1 MPAKRGA
8 ETDYNVKTET
18 AESHRDF
25 TASGP
30 FVRTGIFLA
39 DSARSRRI
47 ARIAT
52 AQRADGIKAKHLQ
65 SSTSRRASADDH
77 LSRAAPHQKSLKTM
91 KTLIRCGV
99 TAIVAGV
106 AATMS
111 GQSETP
117 DASSSSSS
125 YIQAS
130 KLVGRKVT
138 SSHGKEIGV
147 LKDVVIDRSNGCMAY
162 TVVSIGGE
170 GTGVARGDG
179 KIVAIPWAVYSL
191 TSDRSVLRV
200 NVDRDKIYNAPPFD
214 YARMEEYARP
224 DYLNNVYS
232 YYGVSP
238 GPPTAVPGSSGSTA
252 GTDVTETAGATAP
265 PGEVASPAAAETVSP
280 RKGAWERAHAA
291 SAESPEGASGEP
303 SPKAI
308 RHARANSSRPPKDR
322 DETASTTTMEESPLE
337 STTNPSEK
345 KRSRRKA
352 IEDTSTDRPSST
364 PESAEGQ
371 D

>member
-1 MPAKRGA
+1 
-8 ETDYNVKTET
+8 
-18 AESHRDF
+18 
-25 TASGP
+25 
-30 FVRTGIFLA
+30 
-39 DSARSRRI
+39 
-47 ARIAT
+47 
-52 AQRADGIKAKHLQ
+52 
-65 SSTSRRASADDH
+65 
-77 LSRAAPHQKSLKTM
+77 M
-91 KTLIRCGV
+91 KTLIRYGA

-106 AATMS
+106 AATML

-117 DASSSSSS
+117 DASTSSSS

-147 LKDVVIDRSNGCMAY
+147 FKDVVIDRSNGCMAY

-200 NVDRDKIYNAPPFD
+200 NVDRDKIYNAPAFD

-238 GPPTAVPGSSGSTA
+238 GPHTAVPGSSGSTA

-280 RKGAWERAHAA
+280 SKGAWERAHAA
-291 SAESPEGASGEP
+291 SAESPEGASGEEP

-308 RHARANSSRPPKDR
+308 RHARATSSRPPKDR

-352 IEDTSTDRPSST
+352 IEDTSTDKPSST